1 MNKGRVEAFSDGVI
15 AIIITIIVLLIE
27 FPEGSTWDAFMEMLP
42 LIGTYALSFL
52 LIGMRWANHHH
63 LFQSVSRI
71 DGKIMWA
78 NLIFLF
84 TLSLFPA
91 SISWIAKTGFASLPL
106 AFFAL
111 VNLLETASFYV
122 LEQSIVSCKE
132 NAILKKAL
140 KSGRK
145 ELLSILLEG
154 SAVVTAMITPVH
166 LLALVLLLIMSAL
179 WIVPDLRMSGAYFTE
194 DHEK

>member
-1 MNKGRVEAFSDGVI
+1 MNKSRLEAFSDAVI
-15 AIIITIIVLLIE
+15 AITITIIVLLIE
-27 FPEGSTWDAFMEMLP
+27 FPEGSTWSAFMEMLP

-71 DGKIMWA
+71 NGIIMWA
-78 NLIFLF
+78 NLMFLF

-91 SISWIAKTGFASLPL
+91 SISWMAKTGFASLPL
-106 AFFAL
+106 AFFSL

-122 LEQSIVSCKE
+122 LERSIISCRE
-132 NAILKKAL
+132 NAVLKNAL

-145 ELLSILLEG
+145 ELLSILLEAA
-154 SAVVTAMITPVH
+154 AVVAAMITPIH

-194 DHEK
+194 DHKK